1 MTNQLYQKRF
11 EIDKHC
17 LFFFLYRW
25 IKEKDLDCAQG
36 HPSLLRCQ
44 REEGQHLEHRK
55 AQRRGAVQTPKCN
68 IFLGPF
74 PKTGGFS
81 AYASSFLS
89 STKEVGVQGKNE
101 YSSWRLREGCVHMQ
115 FFFVFRTERETNLG
129 WYILQTLASLCWLVS
144 SLCSVTH
151 VLHVTLFFPPHL
163 SPTHTHLPHHQQPPS
178 HQPTHLLSNGDQW
191 MMEGCAMNMEQTQQ
205 TNSAMRCSTILT

>member
-115 FFFVFRTERETNLG
+115 FFLCLEQKGKQIQDGIFCKHQLLSVGWCPPCALLPMFSMLLCSSLLFCPQHTHTYPTTSNHHHTNLR
-129 WYILQTLASLCWLVS
+129 IFFQM
-144 SLCSVTH
+144 VT
-151 VLHVTLFFPPHL
+151 
-163 SPTHTHLPHHQQPPS
+163 S
-178 HQPTHLLSNGDQW
+178 G
-191 MMEGCAMNMEQTQQ
+191 
-205 TNSAMRCSTILT
+205 